1 MGEKKSEEIKANCYS
16 NRELSWLKFN
26 GRVLEEAADESVPL
40 AERLT
45 FASIFQS
52 NLDEFFMVRVGSL
65 HDQMLYS
72 PDLCENKTK
81 LTPQQQITAILEES
95 RELCREKDRIYF
107 ELMDQIQQKG
117 GVELINFAKLSEED
131 AAYLEVYFNTE
142 IRPLISPQVVGKR
155 QPFPFLKNKE
165 IYAVVALEA
174 KNSDKI
180 GIVPCN
186 NGLFERLIQL
196 KTDPNR
202 FMLVE
207 ELILHFAPEIFDH
220 YKIKSKS
227 LLRVVR
233 NADLEIEEE
242 SVFEELPAEQ
252 GIDYREAMVEL
263 LKRRKKLCAVRAEL
277 SRTLDA
283 EIVEKLCEHLDLT
296 KEQIFYIESPLDL
309 SFVFQLQDSLKGK
322 PEFFYEKRV
331 PQRSAMVR
339 EDLPMM
345 EQIAKRDILLSYP
358 YESIQPF
365 LRLLDEAASDPEVV
379 SMKMTLYRVAKY
391 SKVIDALIKAAENGK
406 EVVVLVELRARFDEE
421 NNIGW
426 SRRLEEAGC
435 RIIYG
440 LDGYKVHSKL
450 CLITRKTKKKIQ
462 YITQIGT
469 GNYNEKTA
477 MLYTDYSLMTASMEV
492 GLEALMV
499 FNALSM
505 GQFCEPVTKHLLV
518 APNGLRPGILECM
531 DEEIAIAKKGG
542 RGYIGVK
549 LNSLTDKVL
558 IEKLIEASQAGV
570 KVELVIRGICCLNPG
585 IKGFTDNITVVSIV
599 GRFLEHAR
607 IYIFGTGARRILYIS
622 SADFMTRNT
631 VRRVEVAVRVES
643 DPLANRIAQMFK
655 TMLSDN
661 VKGRLMKSDGTY
673 VHRKVCKKEIN
684 SQEVFYQKAYEQ
696 AEKALKEKEAREAKE
711 ARKAE
716 EEKKKELEKYEK
728 EEKHRGT
735 KKKEI
740 KREEKNTEKEESVV
754 TEEIAQEKAERESE
768 KPVEKTSLKT
778 VKRKKSE
785 EKVSPK
791 TVNAVKREK
800 TEKKEKNPE
809 TAVPRRRASTPRKT
823 SKKAGAENLEK
834 SGGENK

>member
-1 MGEKKSEEIKANCYS
+1 MKAGCYS

-26 GRVLEEAADESVPL
+26 GRVLEEAEDPAVPL

-72 PDLCENKTK
+72 PDLCENKTGMNSEE
-81 LTPQQQITAILEES
+81 QIAAILEES
-95 RELCREKDRIYF
+95 RGLCQKKDQIYF
-107 ELMDQIQQKG
+107 DLMAQVQQQG

-165 IYAVVALEA
+165 IYAVASLEA

-180 GIVPCN
+180 AIVPCN
-186 NGLFERLIQL
+186 NGLFDRLIRL
-196 KTDPNR
+196 KTDTNR

-207 ELILHFAPEIFDH
+207 ELILHFLPQIFDH

-233 NADLEIEEE
+233 NADLATEEE
-242 SVFEELPAEQ
+242 SIFDEFPREGGA
-252 GIDYREAMVEL
+252 DYREAMVEL

-277 SRTLDA
+277 SRVLDE
-283 EIVEKLCEHLDLT
+283 EIVEKLCGYLDLT
-296 KEQIFYIESPLDL
+296 KEQVFYTEAPLDL
-309 SFVFQLQDSLKGK
+309 SFVFQLQNYLKAK
-322 PEFFYEKRV
+322 PELFYEKRV
-331 PQRSAMVR
+331 PQKSAMIR
-339 EDLPMM
+339 DEIPMM
-345 EQIAKRDILLSYP
+345 EQIVKRDILLCYP

-365 LRLLDEAASDPEVV
+365 LRLLNEAADDPEVV

-391 SKVIDALIKAAENGK
+391 SKVIEALIKAAENGK

-440 LDGYKVHSKL
+440 LDGLKVHSKL

-469 GNYNEKTA
+469 GNYNEKTST
-477 MLYTDYSLMTASMEV
+477 LYTDYSLMTASTDI

-505 GQFCEPVTKHLLV
+505 GQICEPETKHLLV
-518 APNGLRPGILECM
+518 APNGLRQGILQLM
-531 DEEIAIAKKGG
+531 DEEIAVAKKGG
-542 RGYIGVK
+542 HGYIGVK

-570 KVELVIRGICCLNPG
+570 KIEMVIRGICCLNPG
-585 IKGFTDNITVVSIV
+585 VKGYTDNITIISIV

-607 IYIFGTGARRILYIS
+607 IYIFGAGERQKLYIS

-631 VRRVEVAVRVES
+631 THRIEVAVCVEA
-643 DPLANRIAQMFK
+643 DPLRRRIAQMFK
-655 TMLSDN
+655 TMMADN
-661 VKGRLMKSDGTY
+661 VKGRRMKPDGTY
-673 VHRKVCKKEIN
+673 VRRQARKKAVN
-684 SQEVFYQKAYEQ
+684 SQELFYAQAYEQ
-696 AEKALKEKEAREAKE
+696 AEKALREQQKKDTKKTKKAAEEGKAGTKAVQKAAGKKEAAPQKTAAK
-711 ARKAE
+711 KGSGG
-716 EEKKKELEKYEK
+716 KKETAPLK
-728 EEKHRGT
+728 ESS
-735 KKKEI
+735 KKEGSGQ
-740 KREEKNTEKEESVV
+740 KT
-754 TEEIAQEKAERESE
+754 AAE
-768 KPVEKTSLKT
+768 
-778 VKRKKSE
+778 
-785 EKVSPK
+785 
-791 TVNAVKREK
+791 
-800 TEKKEKNPE
+800 
-809 TAVPRRRASTPRKT
+809 
-823 SKKAGAENLEK
+823 
-834 SGGENK
+834 

>member
-1 MGEKKSEEIKANCYS
+1 MGEKKSGSTKAECYS

-72 PDLCENKTK
+72 PDLCENKTRMN
-81 LTPQQQITAILEES
+81 PQQQIAAILDES
-95 RELCREKDRIYF
+95 RELCRKKDGIYF
-107 ELMDQIQQKG
+107 ELMAQVQERG
-117 GVELINFAKLSEED
+117 GVELIDFAKLSEED

-174 KNSDKI
+174 KNSEKI

-186 NGLFERLIQL
+186 NGLFDRLIQL
-196 KTDPNR
+196 KTNPNR

-233 NADLEIEEE
+233 NADLETEEE
-242 SVFEELPAEQ
+242 SVFEELPAEE
-252 GIDYREAMVEL
+252 GVDYREAMVEL

-277 SRTLDA
+277 SRALDE
-283 EIVEKLCEHLDLT
+283 EIVKKLCEYLDLAD
-296 KEQIFYIESPLDL
+296 EQIFYIESPLDL
-309 SFVFQLQDSLKGK
+309 SFVFQLQGYLKTK
-322 PEFFYEKRV
+322 PEMFYEKRV
-331 PQRSAMVR
+331 PQKSAMIKDDV
-339 EDLPMM
+339 PMM
-345 EQIAKRDILLSYP
+345 DQIAKKDILLCYP

-440 LDGYKVHSKL
+440 LDGLKVHSKL

-469 GNYNEKTA
+469 GNYNEKTST
-477 MLYTDYSLMTASMEV
+477 LYTDYSLMTASTDI

-505 GQFCEPVTKHLLV
+505 GQVCEPVTKHLLV
-518 APNGLRPGILECM
+518 APNGLRPGILEWM
-531 DEEIAIAKKGG
+531 DREIEIAKKGG
-542 RGYIGVK
+542 HGYIGAK

-585 IKGFTDNITVVSIV
+585 VKDYTENITVVSIV

-607 IYIFGTGARRILYIS
+607 IYIFGSGERRVLYIS

-631 VRRVEVAVRVES
+631 VRRIEVAVRVES
-643 DPLANRIAQMFK
+643 EQLSSRIAQMFK

-661 VKGRLMKSDGTY
+661 VKGRLMKPDGTY
-673 VHRKVCKKEIN
+673 MRKKARKKVVN
-684 SQEVFYQKAYEQ
+684 SQEIFYEQAYEQ
-696 AEKALKEKEAREAKE
+696 ARKALKEKEAKEAK
-711 ARKAE
+711 KAG
-716 EEKKKELEKYEK
+716 KKDS
-728 EEKHRGT
+728 
-735 KKKEI
+735 
-740 KREEKNTEKEESVV
+740 KNAAV
-754 TEEIAQEKAERESE
+754 SE
-768 KPVEKTSLKT
+768 QGD
-778 VKRKKSE
+778 KKSE
-785 EKVSPK
+785 SHEKLKSSGK
-791 TVNAVKREK
+791 GKAGDSVK
-800 TEKKEKNPE
+800 
-809 TAVPRRRASTPRKT
+809 S
-823 SKKAGAENLEK
+823 SKKGKMQEVVESPEKAGVPKEAGSPDKGKITEALEPSEK
-834 SGGENK
+834 SGGQEVVKVQKRASRGSAKTAKKEQPQRAAKKEQ

>member
-1 MGEKKSEEIKANCYS
+1 MAKGQKRSENMKAGCYS

-26 GRVLEEAADESVPL
+26 GRVLEEAADPRVPL

-72 PDLCENKTK
+72 PNLCENKTK
-81 LTPQQQITAILEES
+81 MNSEEQIAAILGES
-95 RELCREKDRIYF
+95 RELCQEKDRIYF
-107 ELMDQIQQKG
+107 ELMAQVQEQG
-117 GVELINFAKLSEED
+117 GIELINFAKLSEED

-165 IYAVVALEA
+165 IYAVAALES

-186 NGLFERLIQL
+186 NGLFDRLIQL
-196 KTDPNR
+196 KTEPNR

-207 ELILHFAPEIFDH
+207 ELILHFAPQIFDH

-233 NADLEIEEE
+233 NADLGAEEE
-242 SVFEELPAEQ
+242 SVFDEFPREEEA
-252 GIDYREAMVEL
+252 DYRETMVEL

-277 SRTLDA
+277 SRA
-283 EIVEKLCEHLDLT
+283 INEEVVEKLCEHLDLT
-296 KEQIFYIESPLDL
+296 KEQIFYTEAPLDL
-309 SFVFQLQDSLKGK
+309 SFVFQLQDYLKTK
-322 PEFFYEKRV
+322 PELFYERRV
-331 PQRSAMVR
+331 PQKSAMVR
-339 EDLPMM
+339 DDVPMM
-345 EQIAKRDILLSYP
+345 EQIAKKDILLCYP

-365 LRLLDEAASDPEVV
+365 LRLLNEAADDPEVV
-379 SMKMTLYRVAKY
+379 SVKMTLYRVAKY
-391 SKVIDALIKAAENGK
+391 SKVIEALTKAAENGK

-421 NNIGW
+421 NNIEW

-440 LDGYKVHSKL
+440 LDGLKVHSKL

-469 GNYNEKTA
+469 GNYNEKTST
-477 MLYTDYSLMTASMEV
+477 LYTDYSLMTASTDI

-505 GQFCEPVTKHLLV
+505 GQICEPETKHLMV
-518 APNGLRPGILECM
+518 APNGLRQGLIRLM
-531 DEEIAIAKKGG
+531 DEEIAVSKKGG
-542 RGYIGVK
+542 HGYIGVK

-570 KVELVIRGICCLNPG
+570 KVDMVIRGICCLNPG
-585 IKGFTDNITVVSIV
+585 IKGYTENITVISIV

-607 IYIFGTGARRILYIS
+607 IYMFGTGGRQKLYIS

-631 VRRVEVAVRVES
+631 IHRIEVAVCVEAE
-643 DPLANRIAQMFK
+643 PLRRRITQMFK

-661 VKGRLMKSDGTY
+661 VKGRLMKPDGNY
-673 VHRKVCKKEIN
+673 VRRQARKKEIN
-684 SQEVFYQKAYEQ
+684 SQELFYAQAYEQ
-696 AEKALKEKEAREAKE
+696 AEKAQREREEKEAKE
-711 ARKAE
+711 AKKAE
-716 EEKKKELEKYEK
+716 
-728 EEKHRGT
+728 
-735 KKKEI
+735 
-740 KREEKNTEKEESVV
+740 
-754 TEEIAQEKAERESE
+754 
-768 KPVEKTSLKT
+768 KPEGS
-778 VKRKKSE
+778 RKSAASHK
-785 EKVSPK
+785 
-791 TVNAVKREK
+791 
-800 TEKKEKNPE
+800 
-809 TAVPRRRASTPRKT
+809 ASTPHKT
-823 SKKAGAENLEK
+823 AEK
-834 SGGENK
+834 SPRQGGKKK